1 MLQRTKRLGITDK
14 SAPACPEGT
23 PGADRWRRLAGRG
36 QSECIHNWS
45 VFFFFFNTDKT
56 LRSKMNGPAIQ
67 DEDAADEA
75 TRRLVELGAVRRGR
89 DRSRW
94 QKEHRQ
100 GSITTDITVYEYKED
115 RAEIET

>member
-1 MLQRTKRLGITDK
+1 MLQRTERLGITDK

-45 VFFFFFNTDKT
+45 VFFFFKYGQDATIENEWTSNSRRRCSR
-56 LRSKMNGPAIQ
+56 RSHAEIG
-67 DEDAADEA
+67 
-75 TRRLVELGAVRRGR
+75 ELGAVRRGR

-100 GSITTDITVYEYKED
+100 GSTTTDITVYEYDDD